1 MKLVLTTL
9 LAGALA
15 AVLLVPAVGAKPG
28 NGNGNGNGPPAWAG
42 GGKGAEASQKKP
54 GTAVKEATHA
64 DNAPRTAET
73 AAQKADKATQRAER
87 RAARRAAHEA
97 KEKPAN
103 PARACKLEREQLG
116 AEAFAEA
123 YGTNPNRANAF
134 GKCVSAT
141 ARDRGADEP
150 AGDEGAEAG
159 EEEPAEQEEAT
170 SEDEQE
176 EPGEQASIVAFL
188 TYLWPFS

>member
-1 MKLVLTTL
+1 MKLGLTTM

-15 AVLLVPAVGAKPG
+15 AVLLVPAVGAKP
-28 NGNGNGNGPPAWAG
+28 GNGNGPPAWAG

-54 GTAVKEATHA
+54 GTAVKEAKHA
-64 DNAPRTAET
+64 ENAARKAEK

-123 YGTNPNRANAF
+123 YGTNPNKANAL

-141 ARDRGADEP
+141 ARDRGADQP
-150 AGDEGAEAG
+150 AGAEGAEAG
-159 EEEPAEQEEAT
+159 EEETAEQDEAPPEGEQEE
-170 SEDEQE
+170 SGGQ
-176 EPGEQASIVAFL
+176 PSIVAFL
-188 TYLWPFS
+188 SYLWPLI